1 MSREPKTQLLE
12 LDRDEC
18 LKLLATTH
26 LGRVAV
32 NVPDWPPLIRPV
44 NYIFD
49 DRSKSVIFRSG
60 RGSKFHALTRTQRAA
75 FEVDADEPDSQTA
88 WSVIVV
94 GPVEEITDAA
104 ELARLEHAERRPW
117 LPLNAAHWMRIRT
130 TAISGR
136 RIGPGSR

>member
-12 LDRDEC
+12 LDLDEC
-18 LKLLATTH
+18 LRLLASTN

-49 DRSKSVIFRSG
+49 DSSKSVIFRSG
-60 RGSKFHALTRTQRAA
+60 RGSKFHALTRAQRAA
-75 FEVDADEPDSQTA
+75 FEVDGSEPASQTA

-94 GPVEEITDAA
+94 GPVEEVTNAA
-104 ELARLEHAERRPW
+104 ELARLDRSELRPW
-117 LPLNAAHWMRIRT
+117 VPVEAAHWMRIRT
-130 TAISGR
+130 TATTGR
-136 RIGPGSR
+136 RIGPGS